1 MDLLKNMHKN
11 YHETSFLFPFV
22 ACTLKVFKK
31 YVGCLYSLIL
41 AQSRLRAVSLF
52 SWSVEQN
59 ARDTQMT
66 TRVTEDGLSPS
77 FLASR
82 DFAAQRS
89 RARALPLQNLKKKRH
104 CSLSRLN
111 LERQY

>member
-1 MDLLKNMHKN
+1 MHKN
-11 YHETSFLFPFV
+11 YHERKKVSFLF
-22 ACTLKVFKK
+22 CCNLKVFKK

-41 AQSRLRAVSLF
+41 AQSRLRAVSRF

-66 TRVTEDGLSPS
+66 TRLTEGGLPPL

-82 DFAAQRS
+82 DFVAQHS
-89 RARALPLQNLKKKRH
+89 RARALPLQNLKKKRD
-104 CSLSRLN
+104 CSQSRLN
-111 LERQY
+111 RERQY

>member
-1 MDLLKNMHKN
+1 MHKN
-11 YHETSFLFPFV
+11 YHERRFLFSFV
-22 ACTLKVFKK
+22 ATLKSLKK

-41 AQSRLRAVSLF
+41 AQSRLRAVSRF

-66 TRVTEDGLSPS
+66 TRLTEGGLPPS

-82 DFAAQRS
+82 DFVAQHS
-89 RARALPLQNLKKKRH
+89 RVRALPLQNLKKKRDY
-104 CSLSRLN
+104 SESRLKR
-111 LERQY
+111 ERQY